1 MIARVERRPVP
12 SEEVAVGEMTK
23 VEVQLLL
30 ALAYMG
36 DQREGEQAIVR
47 AFPDRDFTDLHPR
60 DEFLRPLNRISVAN
74 P

>member
-12 SEEVAVGEMTK
+12 SEEVAVVEMTK
-23 VEVQLLL
+23 AEVQLLV

-36 DQREGEQAIVR
+36 DQSEGEQAIVR
-47 AFPDRDFTDLHPR
+47 AFPDRDFTDLYPR
-60 DEFLRPLNRISVAN
+60 DEFLRPLNRILLTN